1 MKLAM
6 TLLLRDN
13 ADILE
18 ANLRY
23 HLARGVDLILAT
35 DNGSSD
41 GTVEILERYRDR
53 GVAEIWHENSTEF
66 DQGAWVTRMAREA
79 ATEHGAD
86 WVINNDA
93 DELWWPKQGDLKEVF
108 ERIPGQFGRLVVWRT
123 NFVAR
128 PEDDL
133 HPFERMTLRE
143 TRSFNPRGGRI
154 QPKTAHRG
162 SPDVTVSLG
171 CHDAWG
177 PGLVTVPDS
186 NPIHIFHYSFRSFEQ
201 FEQRIR
207 NAAEIMEGDP
217 EGESSAT
224 MAWRLGYKHLRE
236 GTLREFYESKVVD
249 DATARSRIAAGELVL
264 DRRAATFLRANGL
277 LDQDQAGSV
286 SERSRTI

>member
-6 TLLLRDN
+6 TLVLRDN

-23 HLARGVDLILAT
+23 HLARGVDVILAT

-41 GTVEILERYRDR
+41 GTVEILERYRRR
-53 GVAEIWHENSTEF
+53 GVAEVWHEQPADF
-66 DQGAWVTRMAREA
+66 DQGAWVTRMARHA

-93 DELWWPKQGDLKEVF
+93 DELWWPKQGTLKDVF
-108 ERIPGQFGRLVVWRT
+108 ARIPTRYGRLVVWRT

-128 PEDDL
+128 AEDGR

-143 TRSFNPRGGRI
+143 VRSFNPRGGRI
-154 QPKTAHRG
+154 QPKTAHRA
-162 SPDVTVSLG
+162 SPEVTVSLG
-171 CHDAWG
+171 CHEASG
-177 PGLVTVPDS
+177 PGLVTVPDAD
-186 NPIHIFHYSFRSFEQ
+186 PIHIFHYSFRSFEQ
-201 FEQRIR
+201 FERRIR
-207 NAAEIMEGDP
+207 NAAEIMQG

-224 MAWRLGYKHLRE
+224 MAWRLGYEHLRN

-249 DATARSRIAAGELVL
+249 DAEARSRITVGDLVL
-264 DRRAATFLRANGL
+264 DRRAAIFLTANGL
-277 LDQDQAGSV
+277 LEPDPAASV
-286 SERSRTI
+286 AEQPRTI

>member
-1 MKLAM
+1 VKLVM
-6 TLLLRDN
+6 TLVLRDN

-41 GTVEILERYRDR
+41 GTVEILERYRGR
-53 GVAEIWHENSTEF
+53 GVAEIWHERSTDF
-66 DQGAWVTRMAREA
+66 DQGAWVTRMARHA

-93 DELWWPKQGDLKEVF
+93 DELWWPKRGDLKNVF
-108 ERIPGQFGRLVVWRT
+108 ERIPEPFGRLVVWRT

-128 PEDDL
+128 PEDDR

-143 TRSFNPRGGRI
+143 TRSYNPRGGRI

-162 SPDVTVSLG
+162 SPEVTVSLG
-171 CHDAWG
+171 CHDAWA
-177 PGLVTVPDS
+177 PGLLTVPDAD
-186 NPIHIFHYSFRSFEQ
+186 PIHIFHYSFRSFEQ

-207 NAAEIMEGDP
+207 NAAEIMQNDP
-217 EGESSAT
+217 ESESSAT
-224 MAWRLGYKHLRE
+224 LAWQLGFQHLRD
-236 GTLREFYESKVVD
+236 GTLREFYDSKVVD
-249 DATARSRIAAGELVL
+249 EAAARSRIAAGELVL
-264 DRRAATFLRANGL
+264 DRRGAIFLGANGL
-277 LDQDQAGSV
+277 LQPGQADPV
-286 SERSRTI
+286 EERSRTL